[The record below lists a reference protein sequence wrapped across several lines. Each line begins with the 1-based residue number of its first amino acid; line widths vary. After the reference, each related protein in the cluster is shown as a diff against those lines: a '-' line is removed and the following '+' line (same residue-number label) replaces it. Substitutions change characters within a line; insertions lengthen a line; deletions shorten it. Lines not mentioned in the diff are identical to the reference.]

1 MVIIIWVL
9 CDLCAEMM
17 SFCFF
22 LFLFLGGGAGGGGG
36 DDLLCS
42 LHCAHLQDDLGLQ
55 QFILGKVTL
64 E

>member
-22 LFLFLGGGAGGGGG
+22 LFLFLGGGAGGGGVMTYSVPSIVLICKMTW
-36 DDLLCS
+36 DYNS
-42 LHCAHLQDDLGLQ
+42 SS
-55 QFILGKVTL
+55 LGKL
-64 E
+64 L